1 MRILIA
7 DDSCLCRSNL
17 KLLFEG
23 IASLEL
29 AEAANGV
36 EVLELQRSFQPDILF
51 MDITMPLLDGLA
63 TLKILQ
69 LVAPALP
76 IVIISSLADQRFV
89 SRDCIANGAV
99 AVLGKPVTKEDALR
113 ALTKLKQASAQQ
125 GGDPP

>member
-36 EVLELQRSFQPDILF
+36 EVLELQRTFHPDILF

-69 LVAPALP
+69 LVAPTLP
-76 IVIISSLADQRFV
+76 IVIITSLADQRFV
-89 SRDCIANGAV
+89 SRDCIANGAI
-99 AVLGKPVTKEDALR
+99 AVLGKPVSKEDALR
-113 ALTKLKQASAQQ
+113 ALTKLKQAPAQQ
-125 GGDPP
+125 GGDPR